1 MASSIA
7 RRLLLGSLLVGCVCW
22 SGGSPPRAAEP
33 KAASSGPVLDVSRP
47 VEKLE
52 MIVNTSRIINMD
64 GKITQLQINNP
75 DLLVHTFLSPKQV
88 QISAKKPGVT
98 QVNLW
103 DEKQRIFTVDVV
115 ITGDARELTAL
126 LESEFPNASIRV
138 RTLSSGVLVSG
149 HVDRP
154 QDVDRIKQIAE
165 EYYPK
170 VIANIT
176 VAGVQQVLLHV
187 KVYEVSRTKLR
198 TLGFDWAQVSNGG
211 FVVSGISELLSGAT
225 AGVAGGLGA
234 AAGNATFSFKI
245 VDGGNSFLGILEAL
259 RRDDLIKVHAE
270 PTLTTISGRPA
281 YFHVGGEIPYLV
293 SQGFGAVQVDWKGY
307 GTEVDFVPIVLGNGR
322 IRLEVRP
329 RVREL
334 DEQRSNFAG
343 IPAFKIN
350 EVDTGV
356 EMEAGQTLAIA
367 GLVQR
372 RIEARRRAVPVIG
385 DVPYLGAAFSMKK
398 EEANEIEY
406 LVLVTPQLAEA
417 MDPQEVPPCGPGT
430 RTTSPDDWELYMKG
444 FIEVPNPCPP
454 CTGTQCVHGR
464 AAGQV
469 DPQSGLPIPAG
480 MEPQADVPVT
490 APPGGAS
497 QASGAGTGSRRSP
510 TYTARSAGTA
520 NRYNPPKTQSR
531 ATSSGAS
538 ASPAALPGFRGPIGY
553 DPAD

>member
-1 MASSIA
+1 
-7 RRLLLGSLLVGCVCW
+7 
-22 SGGSPPRAAEP
+22 
-33 KAASSGPVLDVSRP
+33 
-47 VEKLE
+47 
-52 MIVNTSRIINMD
+52 MIVNTSRIIQMD
-64 GKITQLQINNP
+64 RNIVQLQINNP

-88 QISAKKPGVT
+88 QLWAKKAGVT
-98 QVNLW
+98 QVNLF
-103 DEKQRIFTVDVV
+103 DEKQQIFTVDVV
-115 ITGDARELTAL
+115 VTGDARELTSL
-126 LESEFPNASIRV
+126 LEEQFPNASIRV

-198 TLGFDWAQVSNGG
+198 SLGFDWSHISNGG
-211 FVVSGISELLSGAT
+211 FVVSGVSQLLSGAT

-234 AAGNATFSFKI
+234 NAGNATFSFKI
-245 VDGGNSFLGILEAL
+245 VDGGSSFLGVLEAL

-281 YFHVGGEIPYLV
+281 YFHVGGEIPYQV
-293 SQGFGAVQVDWKGY
+293 SQGFGAIQVDWKPY

-329 RVREL
+329 RVREF
-334 DEQRSNFAG
+334 DDTRSSIQG

-356 EMEAGQTLAIA
+356 ELEAGQTLAIA

-372 RIEARRRAVPVIG
+372 RIEAQRRALPVVG
-385 DVPYLGAAFSMKK
+385 DIPYLGTMFSMKR

-406 LVLVTPQLAEA
+406 LVLVTPQLADA

-430 RTTSPDDWELYMKG
+430 RTTSPSDWELYMKG
-444 FIEVPNPCPP
+444 FVEVPNPCPP
-454 CTGTQCVHGR
+454 CTGTPCAHSRVP
-464 AAGQV
+464 GQV
-469 DPQSGLPIPAG
+469 DPQTGLPIPSG
-480 MEPQADVPVT
+480 MEPQADVPVVV
-490 APPGGAS
+490 PPS
-497 QASGAGTGSRRSP
+497 VPPPPPSGAGSSASRSAA
-510 TYTARSAGTA
+510 YTARSAGSA
-520 NRYNPPKTQSR
+520 NRYNPPKTQPR
-531 ATSSGAS
+531 ATPSGAS
-538 ASPAALPGFRGPIGY
+538 TSPAPLPGFRGAIGY